1 MAGKHFIFNPRD
13 RRTRAVAAQLGIVM
27 LVVAGLVWLGQTTA
41 GNLAD
46 RGIAGGFGF
55 LERAARFPIAESIL
69 SYRPTDSFG
78 RAFLVG
84 LGNTLFVALLVGFC
98 ATLFGLALALG
109 RRSSHPLAYGL
120 STTLVEAM
128 RNTPLVVQLLFWYAA
143 LTWGLPNIHAAI
155 HPIEGVFL
163 ADRGLYLPRPVIVG
177 GKETFLA
184 VLLAG
189 VVATIGAWWLGHQQR
204 MATGRSYPLG
214 RMMAAAGA
222 GLALLVWLVT
232 DLSIVLDKPVMGR
245 FNITGGMGLSPEFTA
260 LFLGLLLYSAAFIGE
275 IIRAGIDAVDR
286 GQWEAGRALGLSEG
300 KLLRLLVIPQALR
313 VIIPPMTSQYINV
326 TKNTTLALAVGYPD
340 IALVTA
346 TTINQTGQAVEGIA
360 VLMLVFLSISISA
373 SLFMNFYNRR
383 IALVTR

>member
-1 MAGKHFIFNPRD
+1 MAGKRFIFNPRD
-13 RRTRAVAAQLGIVM
+13 RRTRAVAAQLGIVI

-84 LGNTLFVALLVGFC
+84 LGNTLFVAVLAGVC
-98 ATLFGLALALG
+98 ATLLGLALALA

-120 STTLVEAM
+120 STTLVEVM

-143 LTWGLPNIHAAI
+143 LTWGLPNIQAAI
-155 HPIEGVFL
+155 HPMEGVFL
-163 ADRGLYLPRPVIVG
+163 ADRGLYLPRPVIFG
-177 GKETFLA
+177 GKEPFLA
-184 VLLAG
+184 VVLAG
-189 VVATIGAWWLGHQQR
+189 AAATVLAWWFGHRQR
-204 MATGRSYPLG
+204 IATGRSYPLA
-214 RMMAAAGA
+214 RMMAAGSAL
-222 GLALLVWLVT
+222 LALLVWLVT
-232 DLSIVLDKPVMGR
+232 DLSVALDKPVMGR

-300 KLLRLLVIPQALR
+300 KLLRLVVIPQALR
-313 VIIPPMTSQYINV
+313 VIIPPMTSQYINI